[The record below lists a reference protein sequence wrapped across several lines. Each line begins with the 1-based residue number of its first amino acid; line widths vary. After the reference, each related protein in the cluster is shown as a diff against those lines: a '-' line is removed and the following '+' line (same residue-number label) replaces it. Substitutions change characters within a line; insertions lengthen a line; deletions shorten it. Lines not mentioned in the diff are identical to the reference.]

1 MLIVRALQLRFG
13 RSQGVTVC
21 LEVIVRTGTDGIL
34 IPIPQYP
41 LYSATIDLLGGRY
54 VGYYLNEA
62 KGWEMDI
69 GELRRALKEAR
80 EQGTTVRALAVIN
93 PGNPTGQTLS
103 LENMKDV
110 VKFCEEEALVLMADE
125 VYQANVYG
133 SKQTFTSFRKV
144 VTEMNSKVE
153 VRMPILLFAR
163 RNVRDCCNSRRK
175 SPSHLDAPFRREPN
189 ISGSPRFVY
198 IPQFLPFLCLRVTVQ
213 NQHSAPPL
221 KILLH

>member
-1 MLIVRALQLRFG
+1 MCTARVQRLVFLDTLGLLYLGAEIRLASL
-13 RSQGVTVC
+13 QGVTVC

-69 GELRRALKEAR
+69 SELRRALKEAR
-80 EQGTTVRALAVIN
+80 EQGTSVRALAVIN

-103 LENMKDV
+103 VDNMQAV
-110 VKFCEEEALVLMADE
+110 VKFCEEESLVLMADE

-133 SKQTFTSFRKV
+133 SKQMFTSFRKV

-153 VRMPILLFAR
+153 VRLIVWPQRAFMCLVLFDRCLEAAYSIL
-163 RNVRDCCNSRRK
+163 V
-175 SPSHLDAPFRREPN
+175 
-189 ISGSPRFVY
+189 
-198 IPQFLPFLCLRVTVQ
+198 
-213 NQHSAPPL
+213 
-221 KILLH
+221 